1 MTVIHGQQRSY
12 RDNIEERLR
21 MSRCK
26 ACDTI
31 LTEFELK
38 KVDRLTG
45 LHLDLC
51 GRCNKISDDAIS
63 DDWVTYSGED
73 DIMFD
78 SVRVIQ
84 QEVLQ

>member
-1 MTVIHGQQRSY
+1 
-12 RDNIEERLR
+12 

-63 DDWVTYSGED
+63 DDWVTYNGDD

-78 SVRVIQ
+78 SAKGIQ